1 MKILDPSL
9 KVKAGMPVSL
19 APINSMKM
27 NLLLGV
33 RSINKDY
40 GAER

>member
-27 NLLLGV
+27 NLLLDV
-33 RSINKDY
+33 KSDIDAKVY
-40 GAER
+40 Q